1 MRLFRRRD
9 ERGRPDGPFIAQWYD
24 ADGRRHEKS
33 TRALDPKAAEDIA
46 RQWERDAADP
56 DHAAARTASMTSV
69 LEVFLRERQSQV
81 LAERRSQETVNFY
94 QTKAGHLIRF
104 FEQPDEAS
112 PRTPF
117 PMKTLRARHIDAYIE
132 QRRVE
137 GAAESTIQKELTTLR
152 AALKLA
158 KRRDLWLGDIDAVMP
173 SGFSP
178 QYKPRE
184 RFLSG
189 VELPLLLRELPG
201 PRAAV
206 VAFIVATSAEWRAV
220 ERAQPSDVA
229 LDQSVVLL
237 RGTKRATR
245 HRPVP
250 IVTENQKRLLRYA
263 LQHAEGTDDLLLLP
277 WSNVRRDLRDA
288 CERAGIPPCSP
299 NDLRR
304 TFAHW
309 LRAERMPL
317 ELIAPAMGHADTR
330 MVERVYGK
338 FTQNELISRMKAAIW
353 SSDSAADHPDS
364 VASGGLPALGAPSGE
379 PCFAGFSVPRDGV
392 EPPTRGFSI
401 PCSTN

>member
-1 MRLFRRRD
+1 
-9 ERGRPDGPFIAQWYD
+9 
-24 ADGRRHEKS
+24 
-33 TRALDPKAAEDIA
+33 
-46 RQWERDAADP
+46 
-56 DHAAARTASMTSV
+56 
-69 LEVFLRERQSQV
+69 V

-94 QTKAGHLIRF
+94 KTKAGHLIRY
-104 FEQPDEAS
+104 FEQADEET

-117 PMKTLRARHIDAYIE
+117 LMKTLRARHVDGFIE

-152 AALKLA
+152 ATLKLA
-158 KRRDLWLGDIDAVMP
+158 KRRDLWHGDIDAVMP

-184 RFLSG
+184 RFLTGS
-189 VELPLLLRELPG
+189 ELPLLLRELPG

-229 LDQSVVLL
+229 PDQSVVQL

-263 LQHAEGTDDLLLLP
+263 LQHAESTDDLLLLP

-317 ELIAPAMGHADTR
+317 ELIAPVMSHADTR
-330 MVERVYGK
+330 MVERVYRR
-338 FTQNELISRMKAAIW
+338 FTQNELISRMKAAIGF
-353 SSDSAADHPDS
+353 SDRAPQHSDSVPPS
-364 VASGGLPALGAPSGE
+364 GLPGLGAPSGE
-379 PCFAGFSVPRDGV
+379 PCVAGFSVPRDGV

-401 PCSTN
+401 LSTVLPLPRKTKVRANNGAPRTADMQRAKPAPAGGARATLAALKVGRSAARTRPR